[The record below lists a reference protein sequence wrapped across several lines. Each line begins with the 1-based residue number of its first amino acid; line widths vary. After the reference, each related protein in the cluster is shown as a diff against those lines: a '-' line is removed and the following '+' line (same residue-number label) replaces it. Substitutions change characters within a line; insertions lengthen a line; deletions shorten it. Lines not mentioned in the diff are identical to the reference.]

1 MKYIVIYDGECGFC
15 KSCVAWV
22 KARREIEAIPNQI
35 IDPAAYGI
43 TREQCEKSVVVIRD
57 RTYFSAKAIAE
68 LLKLCRHPYLAKF
81 LKLSGPIGEWG
92 YKYVAN
98 HRDGKLVAVLH
109 WFVKRTT
116 KN

>member
-1 MKYIVIYDGECGFC
+1 MKCIVIYDGECGFC

-35 IDPAAYGI
+35 IDPAAYSI
-43 TREQCEKSVVVIRD
+43 TREQCEKSVVVITD

-68 LLKLCRHPYLAKF
+68 LLVLCGNPYLAKF

-92 YKYVAN
+92 YKYVAK
-98 HRDGKLVAVLH
+98 HRDGLLVRILH
-109 WFVKRTT
+109 YLIKKTT
-116 KN
+116 

>member
-1 MKYIVIYDGECGFC
+1 M
-15 KSCVAWV
+15 AWV

-43 TREQCEKSVVVIRD
+43 TREECEKSVVVITD

-68 LLKLCRHPYLAKF
+68 LLKLCGYPF
-81 LKLSGPIGEWG
+81 LGKLLKITGPIGEWG

-98 HRDGKLVAVLH
+98 HRDGLLVRILH
-109 WFVKRTT
+109 YLIKKTT
-116 KN
+116 